1 MIDSVFLLIVVLALV
16 ALPSFI
22 IQRKQRKHL
31 EKIRQIQDSVV
42 IGDTIVTTAG
52 LHAVVRGIS
61 EDTVELEIAPGV
73 VSTWEKYA
81 ILRNITQEPVANT
94 PTS

>member
-1 MIDSVFLLIVVLALV
+1 MFDSVFLLIVVLALV

-22 IQRKQRKHL
+22 IQRKQRRHL
-31 EKIRQIQDSVV
+31 DKIREIQDSVV

-61 EDTVELEIAPGV
+61 ETTVELETASGV

-81 ILRNITQEPVANT
+81 ILRNITQEPVSDIAT
-94 PTS
+94 P